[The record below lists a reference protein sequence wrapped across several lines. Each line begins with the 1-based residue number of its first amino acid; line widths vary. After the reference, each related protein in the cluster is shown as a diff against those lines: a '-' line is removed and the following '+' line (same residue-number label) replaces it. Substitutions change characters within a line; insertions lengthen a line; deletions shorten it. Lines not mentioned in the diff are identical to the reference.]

1 MKLLSFLIVVWYF
14 HTNGMIFVS
23 SSWIFFTF
31 YYVPVSLLR
40 NSISCFNKLYCILYV
55 HSTNALNPTKPS
67 PQAAINK
74 PGTFT
79 QCTRSIPSAEL
90 GTWTAQPLSAIFQM
104 LCSFDEDLFCLNESS
119 WSSVYSLLY
128 SPAPSSCVS
137 ALSHQ
142 TSTSHHHW
150 PSLTHIRMNI
160 NHHTPDIQVSGKT
173 QNSI

>member
-1 MKLLSFLIVVWYF
+1 MKLLSFLILVWYF
-14 HTNGMIFVS
+14 HINGMIFVS
-23 SSWIFFTF
+23 SSWIFVHFIMCQSHCSEIVYLASTSCI
-31 YYVPVSLLR
+31 VSFM
-40 NSISCFNKLYCILYV
+40 SI
-55 HSTNALNPTKPS
+55 AQNPTKPS
-67 PQAAINK
+67 PQAAINR
-74 PGTFT
+74 PALL

-137 ALSHQ
+137 AFSYQ
-142 TSTSHHHW
+142 TRTSHHHW

-160 NHHTPDIQVSGKT
+160 NHHTPNIQVSGKT